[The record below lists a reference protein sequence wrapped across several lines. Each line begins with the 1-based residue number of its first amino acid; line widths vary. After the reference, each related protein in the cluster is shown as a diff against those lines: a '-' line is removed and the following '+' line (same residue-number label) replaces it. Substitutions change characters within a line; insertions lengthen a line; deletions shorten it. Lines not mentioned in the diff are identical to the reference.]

1 MKKIALLVLASIAI
15 SCTENKQ
22 AIETSSLQGQW
33 KTLQKKV
40 SKKTPVHDVGKCDG
54 ENAEWKGDVYTFNAD
69 GSFSTKDIC
78 TGKPNPTQ
86 KNTWKYENHVLTLQ
100 YMNQENEM
108 KEVYSVSDIG
118 DDKVKWNM
126 IYTRY
131 NMQYMENTGYY
142 LIMQKQ

>member
-1 MKKIALLVLASIAI
+1 MKKIALFALGFIAI

-22 AIETSSLQGQW
+22 VNSIVSIQGQW

-40 SKKTPVHDVGKCDG
+40 SAKAPSHNVGNCDG
-54 ENAEWKGDVYTFNAD
+54 DNVKWKGDIYTFNAD

-78 TGKPNPTQ
+78 SGKPNNTQ
-86 KNTWKYENHVLTLQ
+86 GNKWKYEDNVLTLE
-100 YMNQENEM
+100 YMDKDNEM

-118 DDKVKWNM
+118 GDKIKWRM
-126 IYTRY
+126 IYTRHDM
-131 NMQYMENTGYY
+131 NYMENTGYY